1 MPRLKITKKMPVATD
16 GIHITLFHKDQIIPD
31 ASEELKKLLV
41 DKLKMAEVVRERKP
55 VEPSVIPIVEPSET
69 KDETKDETDE
79 TEDKEIDEEIVEDE
93 ADEGL
98 RVYEMAKKYSVPNR
112 AILNAVQ
119 KLKFEATAPASVL
132 TAKQVLEIKEYLEI

>member
-1 MPRLKITKKMPVATD
+1 MPRLKIIKKMPVATD
-16 GIHITLFHKDQIIPD
+16 GIHITLFRKDQIIPD

-55 VEPSVIPIVEPSET
+55 VEPSIVPIVEPSEI
-69 KDETKDETDE
+69 KDETDE
-79 TEDKEIDEEIVEDE
+79 TEDKEVAEEAIEDK